1 MAFSIGNVDNR
12 ISTQSCSQ
20 QELNRATD
28 DHNRSILEN
37 KIYSDIKHKEFAD
50 QVKNHLL
57 DDMSDLERDMF
68 DKNDFPDRTI
78 EKISSISLTNAG
90 EETHGRGKVPLFIDI
105 EFDVDAEIKDE
116 TDLRIIYKPRSLG
129 PDKIVDNVTSR
140 INGRNPR
147 AILDKEDHGYDS
159 CIEGSTLGKKPLPY
173 SGQTDFSSKKLEDFC
188 LDRDSAVVKDVTIRK
203 ENANLMLIL
212 KELGIEDTHKE
223 NFIADKDLRLHF
235 IDAEVHGTKTS
246 ADTSEICEKIE
257 NNCPDLDL
265 NKHKE
270 FIKDEKDKLQTMESR
285 VILCSTNFYTG
296 PYAYSV
302 NTDVGNVEVLLEE
315 SKPTSFDDEEEK
327 LQFLHS
333 QLKIR
338 QRLGLANFM
347 HEKGLITFEEGQE
360 NISLN
365 DLEHKM
371 KEALR
376 EDSLSAL
383 DEELKNEREG
393 FDGVPA
399 FYFNPQK
406 NCLRLPL
413 QGTEIQFKELEA
425 IAQEEMTKSPEG
437 MLEQPQEALERELS
451 DPTLERVS
459 QQEVQLGR

>member
-28 DHNRSILEN
+28 DHNRSVIE
-37 KIYSDIKHKEFAD
+37 KMIYSRIKHQEFAD
-50 QVKNHLL
+50 QVKNHLIN
-57 DDMSDLERDMF
+57 DMSDLKSYM
-68 DKNDFPDRTI
+68 FPDRTI
-78 EKISSISLTNAG
+78 QEISSISLENAG
-90 EETHGRGKVPLFIDI
+90 GETHGGGKVPLFTDI
-105 EFDVDAEIKDE
+105 KFKDDTE
-116 TDLRIIYKPRSLG
+116 LRIVYKPRSVG
-129 PDKIVDNVTSR
+129 PDQIVENVTSR

-159 CIEGSTLGKKPLPY
+159 CIEGSTLGKKPLPL
-173 SGQTDFSSKKLEDFC
+173 SDQPDFSSKKLADFC
-188 LDRDSAVVKDVTIRK
+188 LARDSAVVKDVTIRK

-223 NFIADKDLRLHF
+223 NFIADEDLRLHF

-270 FIKDEKDKLQTMESR
+270 FIEDEKGKLQTMESR

-296 PYAYSV
+296 QSEYFV
-302 NTDVGNVEVLLEE
+302 NTDVGNVEVVLEE
-315 SKPTSFDDEEEK
+315 SKPKSFADDEEK
-327 LQFLHS
+327 LQS

-347 HEKGLITFEEGQE
+347 HEKGLITFEKGQE
-360 NISLN
+360 KISLN
-365 DLEHKM
+365 DLEDKM
-371 KEALR
+371 KEALP

-383 DEELKNEREG
+383 DKELKNERED